1 MVHEVDW
8 KAQNDPNTWNKIS
21 SCIKRVAED
30 VLGESRGGA
39 QPCKDTSWWNEEVKL
54 PLRSNET
61 LTEI

>member
-1 MVHEVDW
+1 MIT
-8 KAQNDPNTWNKIS
+8 TWNKIAS
-21 SCIKRVAED
+21 YIKRVTKK

-39 QPCKDTSWWNEEVKL
+39 PPCKDAYGEMKRYKL